1 MEKEKPE
8 LDKYLLNQKKPFRI
22 EDVAKKFEV
31 TTPEVKT
38 VIDSLIGNGFRFVQ
52 EDDCWAKSKST
63 PPSTQFDA
71 RRMFSHGLL
80 HFGLVSDTHL
90 GSKHERLD
98 ELNAMYDTF
107 KSAGVKVVFHVGDI
121 TDGTGVYPGQEFE
134 VNQFGQQAQ
143 IDYTIENYPKRN
155 GITTVFITGNHDVRA
170 YERGG
175 ADPGKQIAR
184 ARGDLKYIGQYDA
197 NVRMADKV
205 SLELMHPN
213 GNQAYALSYKSQRDI
228 NNRSPEDLPNILAY
242 GHYHTS
248 FYMHYRGMD
257 FVQVPC
263 FKGAGNFEKRLGMN
277 PTIGGWVIDGKTN
290 GEVVY
295 QFDPQ
300 LHSFGGSRR

>member
-1 MEKEKPE
+1 MKEKQE
-8 LDKYLLNQKKPFRI
+8 MDKFLLGRKKPFTLD
-22 EDVAKKFEV
+22 EVAKTYEV
-31 TTPEVKT
+31 TTPEVKA
-38 VIDSLIGNGFRFVQ
+38 VIDSLMSNGFRFVQ
-52 EDDCWAKSKST
+52 EDDTWAKSKNT
-63 PPSTQFDA
+63 PPRLDFDA
-71 RRMFSHGLL
+71 RRMFNRGNL

-90 GSKHERLD
+90 GSKHEKLD
-98 ELNAMYDTF
+98 ELNTMYDQF
-107 KSAGVKVVFHVGDI
+107 KNEGVKVVFHCGDI
-121 TDGTGVYPGQEFE
+121 LDGTGVYQGQEFE
-134 VNQFGQQAQ
+134 VNQYGQQDQ
-143 IDYTIENYPKRN
+143 IDYVIKNYPKRQ
-155 GITTVFITGNHDVRA
+155 GITTVFITGNHDCKQ

-175 ADPGKQIAR
+175 ADPGQQICK
-184 ARGDLKYIGQYDA
+184 ARGDMKYIGQYDA
-197 NVRMADKV
+197 SVRMADKV
-205 SLELMHPN
+205 SMEIMHPT

-263 FKGAGNFEKRLGMN
+263 FKGSGNFEKRLGLN

-300 LHSFGGSRR
+300 LHSFGGGRR